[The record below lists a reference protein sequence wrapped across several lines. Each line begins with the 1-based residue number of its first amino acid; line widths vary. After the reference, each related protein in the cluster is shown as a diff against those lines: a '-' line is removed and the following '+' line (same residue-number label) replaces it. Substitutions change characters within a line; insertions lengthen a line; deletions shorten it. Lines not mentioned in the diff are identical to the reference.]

1 MTLTVIILA
10 AGQGKRMNSALP
22 KVLQPLAG
30 QPMLGHVITAAR
42 ALNPKSIRVVYG
54 HGGEQV
60 RAAFPD
66 TDLQWVLQAQQLGTG
81 HAVKQ
86 AMPGVPDEHR
96 VLVLCGDVPLVRPA
110 TLTMLLEAAGNGA
123 ALLTVDLKDP
133 TGYGRVLRDGA
144 GRVKR
149 IVEQKDATEAERHV
163 TEINTGIMVLPAERL
178 RIWLD
183 DLRDDN
189 AQGEFY
195 LTDVI
200 GMAAEDGTGVAAVK
214 AASDAE
220 VSGINDKRQLAV
232 MERLLQ
238 RAQADA
244 LLEGGVT
251 LLDPARFDL
260 RGRLT
265 CGKDVSLDVN
275 VVIEGEVNLG
285 DGVVVGPNCFIRNA
299 DIGAGT
305 HIAANTVI
313 EGARIGRACR
323 IGPFARIRPESII
336 GDQAHVGNFVE
347 LKKAELHEGAK
358 VNHLSYVGDAIVGA
372 RANVGAGT
380 ITCNYDGAN
389 KHLTTIGSDA
399 FIGSN
404 SSLVAPV
411 VIGDGATIGAGSVV
425 TKDAPAGELTLTRAK
440 QATITGWKRPQKRD

>member
-1 MTLTVIILA
+1 MNLTVIILA

-30 QPMLGHVITAAR
+30 QPLLAHVITAAR
-42 ALNPKSIRVVYG
+42 ALKPESIRVVYG

-60 RAAFPD
+60 KAAFPD
-66 TDLQWVLQAQQLGTG
+66 SDLQWVLQDQQLGTG

-86 AMPGVPDEHR
+86 AMPGVPDEHM

-110 TLTMLLEAAGNGA
+110 TLSALIDATSKGA

-149 IVEQKDATEAERHV
+149 IVEQKDATEAERQV

-189 AQGEFY
+189 SQGEFY

-200 GMAAEDGTGVAAVK
+200 GMAAKDGTGVAAVK

-275 VVIEGEVNLG
+275 IVLEGEVNLG
-285 DGVVVGPNCFIRNA
+285 DGVVVGPNCFLRNV

-313 EGARIGRACR
+313 DGAKIGRACR
-323 IGPFARIRPESII
+323 IGPFARIRPESVI

-425 TKDAPAGELTLTRAK
+425 TKDAAAGELTLTRAK